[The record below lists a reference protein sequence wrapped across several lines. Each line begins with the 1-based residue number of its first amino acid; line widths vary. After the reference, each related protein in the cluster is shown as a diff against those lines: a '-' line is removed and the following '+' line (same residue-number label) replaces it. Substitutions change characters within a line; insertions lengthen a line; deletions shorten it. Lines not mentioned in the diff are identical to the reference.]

1 MEFLNTILPIVTII
15 FYLAAILTFLSKT
28 DISQKW
34 KFAFLTIAII
44 LTVYYFINI
53 NSDKIDTNK
62 KTENQEVN
70 SHDDSI
76 IENKKIDI
84 IEENKSSYGDL
95 GNNLSVII
103 YDKDTLGFIKLPS
116 TAIMF
121 TAYIQHPIDTGEG
134 SGDFLCNLVDKDFL
148 LQNLGGY
155 IDTTRKVNKRLI
167 LGMADDN
174 DNWTLG
180 GQVKYGKSKNKLQ
193 SPKRTYE
200 WHPEDKI
207 GYPVKGWLDF

>member
-1 MEFLNTILPIVTII
+1 M
-15 FYLAAILTFLSKT
+15 
-28 DISQKW
+28 
-34 KFAFLTIAII
+34 
-44 LTVYYFINI
+44 
-53 NSDKIDTNK
+53 
-62 KTENQEVN
+62 
-70 SHDDSI
+70 
-76 IENKKIDI
+76 
-84 IEENKSSYGDL
+84 
-95 GNNLSVII
+95 
-103 YDKDTLGFIKLPS
+103 
-116 TAIMF
+116 
-121 TAYIQHPIDTGEG
+121 
-134 SGDFLCNLVDKDFL
+134 